1 MHLYT
6 KYKIIKTIRSFIGLF
21 IIFSLSFLLNACS
34 SKSDSENLIE
44 NKEVVVLDPISYE
57 VKGVDGEV
65 LDNVNAQLNA
75 LPQISIQRVSLY
87 KREIRETA
95 KLALRALG
103 YYKPKVYVYTKDEY
117 LDFVAKEQKA
127 LGIDENLANTE
138 DDDNKK
144 ESKKDIK
151 KKELL
156 DRTVFV
162 YIEKNKPL
170 FVRSFDVQVLGEGA
184 NYKTFKRAIN
194 NSNIRTYSILN
205 HGNYENLKEQLQK
218 DAYALGFFDAKF
230 DASRILVYQEQ
241 NMADI
246 ELIFDTGVRYKIGD
260 IVTNETTKELL
271 KPSQSLITLKRGKNF
286 SSKTINDN
294 LSSLSETNY
303 YQSIDITPLL
313 DKKTED
319 KEVPIKIDLARKKNN
334 LMRVGIGYST
344 DEQARVLFEWD
355 KPLLN
360 EYGHSMSMGTKLS
373 MVTQEARLMYKIP
386 YRNPNLDYFYIN
398 ATQTHTD
405 INDTLSDRSHLSFH
419 YVADKEKRWHKDFAM
434 NVEYEDFTQASEK
447 GFGWNLFPSITIARR
462 ESTGGVDPRYGY
474 YIGVEGSAATRA
486 ISDYSF
492 YRVVLTGKTV
502 LSPTENTRLFLKV
515 QQGAIFGDD
524 SKHLPPSMR
533 FFVGGDNSLRGY
545 GYLQESDRD
554 SKGGL
559 IGGRYMTAGT
569 AELQFPIGI
578 ANSRGALFLD
588 AATACNEY
596 TDRELLFGPG
606 IGYRFN
612 SPYGTLRVDLG
623 VAIDKEPKSV
633 KLHFAFGPEF

>member
-1 MHLYT
+1 MHFYP
-6 KYKIIKTIRSFIGLF
+6 KQKIIKNLRSYLGLF
-21 IIFSLSFLLNACS
+21 IICFISILLNACS
-34 SKSDSENLIE
+34 SKSDSENLID
-44 NKEVVVLDPISYE
+44 NKEVVVIDPISYE
-57 VKGVDGEV
+57 IKGVEGAV
-65 LDNVNAQLNA
+65 LDNVKAELNA
-75 LPQISIQRVSLY
+75 LPQISIKRVGLY
-87 KREIRETA
+87 KREIRETT

-103 YYKPKVYVYTKDEY
+103 YYKPRVYVYTKDEY
-117 LDFVAKEQKA
+117 LDFIADKQKS
-127 LGIDENLANTE
+127 LGIDKNLANKE
-138 DDDNKK
+138 DENKK
-144 ESKKDIK
+144 IKNEIKKKDI
-151 KKELL
+151 L

-194 NSNIRTYSILN
+194 KSNITSYSILN
-205 HGNYENLKEQLQK
+205 HGSYENLKEQLQK

-230 DASRILVYQEQ
+230 DAARILVYQEQ

-246 ELIFDTGVRYKIGD
+246 ELIFDTGIRYKIGE
-260 IVTNETTKELL
+260 IVTNDLTKELL
-271 KPSQSLITLKRGKNF
+271 KPSESLITLKRGKNF
-286 SSKTINDN
+286 STKTLNDN

-313 DKKTED
+313 DKKTD
-319 KEVPIKIDLARKKNN
+319 NKEVPIKIDLTRKKNN
-334 LMRVGIGYST
+334 LMRVGVGYST

-360 EYGHSMSMGTKLS
+360 EYGHSMSLGTKLS
-373 MVTQEARLMYKIP
+373 MVTQEARVMYKIP

-398 ATQTHTD
+398 ATQSHTD

-419 YVADKEKRWHKDFAM
+419 YVADKDKRWHKDFAL
-434 NVEYEDFTQASEK
+434 NVEYEDFSQSMEK
-447 GFGWNLFPSITIARR
+447 GFGWSLFPSINISRR
-462 ESTGGVDPRYGY
+462 ESSGGIDPRYGY

-492 YRVVLTGKTV
+492 YRVVLTGKSV
-502 LSPTENTRLFLKV
+502 LSPSENTRLLLKL
-515 QQGAIFGDD
+515 QQGIIFGED

-554 SKGGL
+554 VKGGL

-588 AATACNEY
+588 AATASNEY
-596 TDRELLFGPG
+596 QDGDLLLGPG